1 MIFLSTGGFKDYAFN
16 TCIKYIE
23 NGIKNIELSGGKF
36 YEKQLN
42 ELMKLKPQANF
53 LIHNYFPPPK
63 NPFVFNLG
71 SLDKQVLKTSINHVK
86 KSIRWAVELN
96 SKYYSF
102 HAGFLIDPKVNEL
115 GKRINRRTLYDRKES
130 LNTFIDSVIS
140 LSRLA
145 ENEGIQ
151 LLIEN
156 NVLSDN
162 NHKEFNGNP
171 LLMVNSKETNYIMNN
186 TPDNVN
192 LLVDVAHLKVSAN
205 SLKFDPIVY
214 LKDCDKWIRAYHFS
228 DNDGLSDSNK
238 TFLPDSWFWKY
249 IKKDLDYYSIEV
261 YSDDIDI
268 LKNQIKELKN
278 KILY

>member
-23 NGIKNIELSGGKF
+23 NVIKNIELSGGKF